1 LRSNHLNRSYLAE
14 LTPFMR
20 EKIAALL
27 LLFSLACNNNDH
39 QKGTDDA
46 GESAGTGIPEAINIP
61 YTIVNV
67 YPHDTSAY
75 TQGLEFMKD
84 IIIESTGRYGY
95 STLRKVDPVSG
106 RVLLVKK
113 MDKAIFGEGITVLR
127 DTIYQLTW
135 REHIVYVYDPKD
147 FRLIRQMNWSGEG
160 WGITN
165 DGKSLIISD
174 GSDKLYMVEPSNL
187 KLQKVLSVT
196 DNLGPLNNLNELE
209 YVNGHIY
216 ANRYGYNFIVRI
228 DPANG
233 HITGKMDFTDVLKK
247 YSKADLTYINNNTD
261 EAVLNG
267 IAWDPVKKKMYI
279 TGKLWP
285 NLFELQMEP

>member
-1 LRSNHLNRSYLAE
+1 
-14 LTPFMR
+14 MR
-20 EKIAALL
+20 EKISALL
-27 LLFSLACNNNDH
+27 LLFSLACNNNDDKVIDNTT
-39 QKGTDDA
+39 QG
-46 GESAGTGIPEAINIP
+46 GGTGVPEAVAIP

-75 TQGLEFMKD
+75 TQGLEFLD
-84 IIIESTGRYGY
+84 NVIIESTGRYGF
-95 STLRKVDPVSG
+95 SSLRKVDPVSG
-106 RVLLVKK
+106 KVLQVKK
-113 MDKAIFGEGITVLR
+113 MDPAIFGEGITILQ
-127 DTIYQLTW
+127 DTIYQLTY
-135 REHIVYVYDPKD
+135 REHIVYVYDTKE
-147 FRLIRQMNWSGEG
+147 FRLIRKMNWSSEG

-174 GSDKLYMVEPSNL
+174 GSDKLYVVEPANL
-187 KLQKVLSVT
+187 KLQKVISVT

-228 DPANG
+228 DPGNG
-233 HITGKMDFTDVLKK
+233 HVTGKMDFTDILKK
-247 YSKADLTYINNNTD
+247 FSKADLTYINNNAD

-267 IAWDPVKKKMYI
+267 IAWDPVKKKMYV

>member
-1 LRSNHLNRSYLAE
+1 
-14 LTPFMR
+14 MR

-39 QKGTDDA
+39 QKGMDDA
-46 GESAGTGIPEAINIP
+46 GETGGTVIPEAVNIP

-84 IIIESTGRYGY
+84 VIIESTGRYGF

-106 RVLLVKK
+106 RVLQVKK

-147 FRLIRQMNWSGEG
+147 FRLIRQMNWTSEG

-174 GSDKLYMVEPSNL
+174 GSDKLYVVEPSNL
-187 KLQKVLSVT
+187 KLQKVLSIT

>member
-1 LRSNHLNRSYLAE
+1 
-14 LTPFMR
+14 MR

-39 QKGTDDA
+39 QKGMDDA
-46 GESAGTGIPEAINIP
+46 GETGETGIPEAVNIP

-84 IIIESTGRYGY
+84 IIIESTGRYGF

-106 RVLLVKK
+106 KVLQVKK

-147 FRLIRQMNWSGEG
+147 FRLIRQMNWTSEG

-174 GSDKLYMVEPSNL
+174 GSDKLYIVEPSNL

>member
-1 LRSNHLNRSYLAE
+1 
-14 LTPFMR
+14 MR

-39 QKGTDDA
+39 QKGMDDA
-46 GESAGTGIPEAINIP
+46 GETGGMGIPEAVNIP

-84 IIIESTGRYGY
+84 VIIESTGRYGF

-106 RVLLVKK
+106 RVLQVKK

-147 FRLIRQMNWSGEG
+147 FRLIRQMNWTSEG

-174 GSDKLYMVEPSNL
+174 GSDKLYVVEPSNL

-233 HITGKMDFTDVLKK
+233 HVTGKMDFTDVLKK

>member
-1 LRSNHLNRSYLAE
+1 
-14 LTPFMR
+14 MR

-39 QKGTDDA
+39 QKGMDDA
-46 GESAGTGIPEAINIP
+46 GETGGTGIPEAVNIP

-84 IIIESTGRYGY
+84 VIIESTGRYGF

-106 RVLLVKK
+106 RVLQVKK

-135 REHIVYVYDPKD
+135 REHIVCVYDPKD
-147 FRLIRQMNWSGEG
+147 FRLIRQMNWTSEG

-174 GSDKLYMVEPSNL
+174 GSDKLYVVEPSNL

-233 HITGKMDFTDVLKK
+233 HVTGKMDFTDVLKK

>member
-1 LRSNHLNRSYLAE
+1 
-14 LTPFMR
+14 MR

-39 QKGTDDA
+39 QKGMDDA
-46 GESAGTGIPEAINIP
+46 GETGGTVIPEAVNIP

-84 IIIESTGRYGY
+84 VIIESTGRYGF

-106 RVLLVKK
+106 RVLQVKK

-147 FRLIRQMNWSGEG
+147 FRLIRQMNWTSEG

-174 GSDKLYMVEPSNL
+174 GSDKLYVVEPSNL

-233 HITGKMDFTDVLKK
+233 HVTGKMDFTDVLKK

>member
-1 LRSNHLNRSYLAE
+1 
-14 LTPFMR
+14 MR

-39 QKGTDDA
+39 QKGMDDA
-46 GESAGTGIPEAINIP
+46 GETGGTVIPEAVNIP

-84 IIIESTGRYGY
+84 VIIESTGRYGF

-106 RVLLVKK
+106 RVLQVKK

-147 FRLIRQMNWSGEG
+147 FRLIRQMNWTGEG

-174 GSDKLYMVEPSNL
+174 GSDKLYVVEPSNL

-233 HITGKMDFTDVLKK
+233 HVTGKMDFTDVLKK

>member
-1 LRSNHLNRSYLAE
+1 MTHKFY
-14 LTPFMR
+14 
-20 EKIAALL
+20 AAASLL
-27 LLFSLACNNNDH
+27 LLLSCNGNED
-39 QKGTDDA
+39 K
-46 GESAGTGIPEAINIP
+46 SAGKSSETGGTGVPEATLIP

-75 TQGLEFMKD
+75 TQGLEVFRGVFV
-84 IIIESTGRYGY
+84 ESTGRYGF
-95 STLRKVDPVSG
+95 STIRKVDPVTG
-106 RVLLVKK
+106 KVAMVKK
-113 MDKAIFGEGITVLR
+113 LENKIFGEGLTVLR

-147 FRLIRQMNWSGEG
+147 FSLLRQMNWTGEG

-174 GSDKLYMVEPSNL
+174 GTEKLYVVEPAGL
-187 KLQKVLSVT
+187 KLQSVITVT
-196 DNLGPLNNLNELE
+196 DNIGPLNNLNELE

-216 ANRYGYNFIVRI
+216 ANRYGYNFIVKI
-228 DPANG
+228 DPGNG
-233 HITGKMDFTDVLKK
+233 HVIGTMDFTDVLKK
-247 YSKADLTYINNNTD
+247 YSKADLTYVTNNAD

>member
-1 LRSNHLNRSYLAE
+1 MHN
-14 LTPFMR
+14 
-20 EKIAALL
+20 KIFAVVLV
-27 LLFSLACNNNDH
+27 LFSLACNSNEN
-39 QKGTDDA
+39 KKSEVIAET
-46 GESAGTGIPEAINIP
+46 AGTGIPEAAVIP
-61 YTIVNV
+61 YTIINV

-75 TQGLEFMKD
+75 TQGLEVYKGIFL
-84 IIIESTGRYGY
+84 ESTGRYCC
-95 STLRKVDPVSG
+95 STLRKVDPVTGKPS
-106 RVLLVKK
+106 LLKK
-113 MDKAIFGEGITVLR
+113 MDSRIFGEGLTVLR

-147 FRLIRQMNWSGEG
+147 FRLIRQMNWTSEG

-174 GSDKLYMVEPSNL
+174 GTDKLYIVEPAGL
-187 KLQKVLSVT
+187 KLQKVISVS
-196 DNLGPLNNLNELE
+196 DNLGPLNNINELE

-216 ANRYGYNFIVRI
+216 ANRYGYNFIVKI

-233 HITGKMDFTDVLKK
+233 HVVGTMDFTDVLKK
-247 YSKADLTYINNNTD
+247 YSKSDLTFVNNNAD

-279 TGKLWP
+279 TGKQWP